1 MTRQRVA
8 RVPSMKRPPAP
19 SSALGRRPLAATSRI
34 PRGAHSGHELSQIR
48 VQASAPRQM
57 QARLAIGPPGD
68 AFEAEAERV
77 ARQVTQAPESTPAS
91 RVGRAAAGTSATG
104 APLVQ
109 LQATGGRAGRE
120 APSVA
125 HEAVVAPG
133 RALDSGTRAFMEP
146 RFGHDFRQVRVHT
159 DTSADGAAAAVGA
172 RAFTVGRDIVFRAGE
187 YAPATP
193 AGRQLLAHELTHV
206 VQQSSAENSPA
217 LQRQEEDPPRLPDV
231 PGLVNALSDDI
242 GANLF
247 TYGHHF
253 YRVATLYPDQPDLL
267 EETFG
272 RYALGANV
280 LETGFAFL
288 GADVGTAQALA
299 LGTGITFKGVNFL
312 RTGELTIDYQF
323 DLGRDVK
330 LEAAVDLGVSEDFSK
345 VKKVDAGLSVVGHF

>member
-1 MTRQRVA
+1 
-8 RVPSMKRPPAP
+8 
-19 SSALGRRPLAATSRI
+19 
-34 PRGAHSGHELSQIR
+34 
-48 VQASAPRQM
+48 M
-57 QARLAIGPPGD
+57 QARLAVGAPGD

-77 ARQVTQAPESTPAS
+77 ARQVTGASESTAAS
-91 RVGRAAAGTSATG
+91 PVGRQAAGTPVPG

-109 LQATGGRAGRE
+109 LQATGAGTGSE

-125 HEAVVAPG
+125 REAVASPG
-133 RALDSGTRAFMEP
+133 RPLDSRTRAFMEP
-146 RFGHDFRQVRVHT
+146 RFGHDFRQVRVHS
-159 DTSADGAAAAVGA
+159 DRGADGAAAAVGA

-187 YAPATP
+187 FSPATP
-193 AGRQLLAHELTHV
+193 AGRHLLAHELTHV
-206 VQQSSAENSPA
+206 IQQSSAEGGPA
-217 LQRQEEDPPRLPDV
+217 LQRQEEDPPTLPDV

-330 LEAAVDLGVSEDFSK
+330 LEAAVDLGVSEDFSQ
-345 VKKVDAGLSVVGHF
+345 VKKADAGLSVVGHF